1 MCMHLIQ
8 VAEESNQRTI
18 FCCEHGTFHLS
29 WDRALFYLSLDEL
42 KYLHTFLGKEKISH
56 STHAKY
62 KYIQFSDHTDANGE
76 IYFELWIEEAGMRLF
91 FEDCEML
98 KALLQEAVNWQKTQP
113 SLTSQ
118 GHIGMAKD
126 ITNLSVK
133 APTHRKSYWN

>member
-1 MCMHLIQ
+1 
-8 VAEESNQRTI
+8 
-18 FCCEHGTFHLS
+18 
-29 WDRALFYLSLDEL
+29 
-42 KYLHTFLGKEKISH
+42 
-56 STHAKY
+56 
-62 KYIQFSDHTDANGE
+62 
-76 IYFELWIEEAGMRLF
+76 
-91 FEDCEML
+91 ML